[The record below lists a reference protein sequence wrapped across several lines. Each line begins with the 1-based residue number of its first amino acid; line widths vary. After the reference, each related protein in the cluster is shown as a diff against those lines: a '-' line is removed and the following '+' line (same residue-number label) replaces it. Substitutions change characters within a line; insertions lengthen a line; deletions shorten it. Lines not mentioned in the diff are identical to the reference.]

1 MCPGSLA
8 CVDHAQRRRA
18 FDRALRGSVPSESIA
33 GLREKIKVCEDEL
46 TPDSGVTKEMK
57 GLR

>member
-18 FDRALRGSVPSESIA
+18 FDRALRGPVPAESIT
-33 GLREKIKVCEDEL
+33 GLREKIKAREDEL
-46 TPDSGVTKEMK
+46 TPGTGVTEEMK

>member
-18 FDRALRGSVPSESIA
+18 FDRALRGSVPAESVA
-33 GLREKIKVCEDEL
+33 GLREKIKAREDEL
-46 TPDSGVTKEMK
+46 APGTGVTKEMK

>member
-8 CVDHAQRRRA
+8 CVDHASRRRA
-18 FDRALRGSVPSESIA
+18 FDRALRGPVPTESIA
-33 GLREKIKVCEDEL
+33 GLREKIKVREDEL
-46 TPDSGVTKEMK
+46 TPGTGVTKEMK